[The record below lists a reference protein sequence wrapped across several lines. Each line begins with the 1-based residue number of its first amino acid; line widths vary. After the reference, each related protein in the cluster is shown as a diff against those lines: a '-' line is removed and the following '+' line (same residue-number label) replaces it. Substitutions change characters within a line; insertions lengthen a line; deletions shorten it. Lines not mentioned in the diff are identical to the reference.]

1 MTTKPICV
9 CIELV
14 SWVNDLA
21 RNPVRNAKYHVDAK
35 SGDTLRDV
43 LRGFSQQHPKLHQSL
58 WAENDSMEI
67 GPHIE
72 IIVNDAIMGLEKDL
86 HSPMEGGDLV
96 VLAGQY
102 IGG

>member
-1 MTTKPICV
+1 MTNPPATV

-21 RNPVRNAKYHVDAK
+21 QSPAKDARYQVTIRQA
-35 SGDTLRDV
+35 DTLRDV
-43 LRGFSQQHPKLHQSL
+43 LQRFSQHHPKLHKSL
-58 WAENDSMEI
+58 WSSEDPKEI

-72 IIVNDAIMGLEKDL
+72 IIVNDAIMGIEKDL
-86 HSPMEGGDLV
+86 HSPIEGVQLV